1 MKKLVDLLIVAEEML
16 FSFPV
21 PSDLRSKYE
30 RMRSETFTK
39 LRIRQSSIPF
49 TTAPLEHSQGQSCL
63 NKVLILELINHIQQS
78 TLLIEAFEEELAFKT
93 VTLKNIFNSLSEKE
107 KIDLKS
113 VRSRKNEDIENW
125 VHLEFEQQLEKFH
138 ENLMRKK
145 SILIEI
151 KQESLT
157 VEGKIMKEFERQKK
171 ETLEIR
177 KREEMKDGL
186 SQGENLN
193 EKILVLT
200 RQLQNVEKE
209 KEAEKEK
216 FGKELEELKKEAKKV
231 RSLENSEKT
240 EKKEDR
246 VLEVVAL
253 KQKVADLEID
263 YTKSITINEGL
274 REDHSQVMASFGLLK
289 EKHGKLESKY
299 NQLQSTLIQVEKTLE
314 YERNT
319 FDSKLKLLQSEIMNQ
334 QVTLREMQD
343 ENIENLTQ
351 IHRHEIQENTRR
363 YEQEVNSLKEEVNH
377 YKQKLIKI
385 EDSNKQ
391 IVKSLQFEA
400 LRAKEAA
407 SKQSDELN
415 DEKFKGFEQ
424 IIEKLENR
432 VICIQN
438 SMKYV
443 IQLLSPIYEAHS
455 NSQQDWDENLVVSQ
469 IDLNE
474 QDYTDIIVLSEFVVF
489 LLEKTMKDKTWLINK
504 LQEVHSEAKTSKTN
518 SVGTLASP
526 SSFRDNGLF
535 RQIWQ
540 DVKETSLVL
549 EKFERCR
556 ENLVSQFIHK

>member
-1 MKKLVDLLIVAEEML
+1 
-16 FSFPV
+16 
-21 PSDLRSKYE
+21 
-30 RMRSETFTK
+30 
-39 LRIRQSSIPF
+39 
-49 TTAPLEHSQGQSCL
+49 
-63 NKVLILELINHIQQS
+63 
-78 TLLIEAFEEELAFKT
+78 
-93 VTLKNIFNSLSEKE
+93 
-107 KIDLKS
+107 
-113 VRSRKNEDIENW
+113 
-125 VHLEFEQQLEKFH
+125 
-138 ENLMRKK
+138 
-145 SILIEI
+145 
-151 KQESLT
+151 
-157 VEGKIMKEFERQKK
+157 
-171 ETLEIR
+171 
-177 KREEMKDGL
+177 MKDGL

-407 SKQSDELN
+407 SKQ
-415 DEKFKGFEQ
+415 
-424 IIEKLENR
+424 I
-432 VICIQN
+432 
-438 SMKYV
+438 
-443 IQLLSPIYEAHS
+443 
-455 NSQQDWDENLVVSQ
+455 
-469 IDLNE
+469 
-474 QDYTDIIVLSEFVVF
+474 
-489 LLEKTMKDKTWLINK
+489 
-504 LQEVHSEAKTSKTN
+504 
-518 SVGTLASP
+518 
-526 SSFRDNGLF
+526 
-535 RQIWQ
+535 
-540 DVKETSLVL
+540 
-549 EKFERCR
+549 
-556 ENLVSQFIHK
+556 